1 MSKTF
6 LEISRDK
13 IIVFD
18 GATGTHLQGQGL
30 TPDDF
35 GGDQLD
41 GCNEYLVISKPS
53 AVENVHIDF
62 LEAGCDVIETNSF
75 GGTRIVLAEYGLQ
88 DRTYELNLKAAQI
101 AKRVAQDYFE
111 NGHQRYVAGSMGPTT
126 KLPSL
131 GHISFKEMAAAYH
144 EQAKGL
150 VDGGADLFCI
160 ETCQD
165 VLQTKAALYGVFEY
179 FSQAKKKLPVIVSV
193 TIESMGTM
201 LLGTEISAALTSIE
215 PYDVDVIGI
224 NCATGPKEKILVGT
238 RTII

>member
-6 LEISRDK
+6 LEILRDK

-35 GGDQLD
+35 GGEHLD
-41 GCNEYLVISKPS
+41 GCNEYLVVSKPS
-53 AVENVHIDF
+53 AVENVHTDF

-75 GGTRIVLAEYGLQ
+75 GGTRIVLSEYGLQ
-88 DRTYELNLKAAQI
+88 DRAHELNFKAAQI
-101 AKRVAQDYFE
+101 AKDIAQDYSE
-111 NGHQRYVAGSMGPTT
+111 NGHQRFVAGSMGPTT

-131 GHISFKEMAAAYH
+131 GHISFKEMSIAYY

-150 VDGGADLFCI
+150 TEGGADLLCI

-165 VLQTKAALYGVFEY
+165 VLQAKAALYGVFEY
-179 FSQAKKKLPVIVSV
+179 FSDAKKKLPVIVSV

-215 PYDVDVIGI
+215 PVRCRYHRCQLCNGSERNV
-224 NCATGPKEKILVGT
+224 
-238 RTII
+238 

>member
-35 GGDQLD
+35 GGEQLD

-53 AVENVHIDF
+53 AVENVHTDF

-75 GGTRIVLAEYGLQ
+75 GGTRIVLAEYGLEG
-88 DRTYELNLKAAQI
+88 RACELNLKAAQI
-101 AKRVAQDYFE
+101 AKHIAQDYSV
-111 NGHQRYVAGSMGPTT
+111 NGHQRFVAGSMGPTT

-131 GHISFKEMAAAYH
+131 GHISFNEMASAYH

-150 VDGGADLFCI
+150 VEGGADLLCI

-193 TIESMGTM
+193 TIE
-201 LLGTEISAALTSIE
+201 
-215 PYDVDVIGI
+215 
-224 NCATGPKEKILVGT
+224 
-238 RTII
+238 